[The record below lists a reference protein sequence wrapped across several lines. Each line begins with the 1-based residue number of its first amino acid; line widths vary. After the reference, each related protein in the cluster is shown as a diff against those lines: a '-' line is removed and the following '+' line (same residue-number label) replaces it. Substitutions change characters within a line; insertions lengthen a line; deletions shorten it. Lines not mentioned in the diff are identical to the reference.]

1 LNHIEI
7 LQQKQW
13 RLHEKLKSLEQ
24 QQFRPQNFIN
34 QLLSLLYKIK
44 SIGFTQQMDDYEKR
58 KLGIFNQLNFFQL
71 LAGIIVPVLGLFPND
86 KIPGSACFAALLPA
100 MLTIVVL
107 CFNYYQKYE
116 SALIAYFIVHP
127 FLTCVIYL
135 NGVNLGVDLNF
146 ILYGVLSVFFL
157 KDIGLMLFT
166 IAFSMISYFILSV
179 IWKQYQYGLATAN
192 MSVFLFN
199 QALAIAFIFYGLLLI
214 KRENNGY
221 QHNILNKNEALGERN
236 KKIQKQKKEIAE
248 KAKLLTIQTE
258 ELTELNTVK
267 NKLFSVISHDLKS
280 PMYALRKVFQNVQQ
294 HHLSAKEIK
303 ELIPHVNNDLD
314 YTISLM
320 ENLLQWSKS
329 QMEAHA
335 IESSQVNVSQLINE
349 VLKLLHLQAEA
360 KQIYIETKN
369 IAPVYVL
376 ADKEMINLVLRNLVS
391 NAIKFT
397 PQQGSISIGVN
408 EQHSF
413 VEVYVQD
420 NGTGMST
427 EVLKKINENNYYT
440 TKGTASESGTGLG
453 LMLCKEFLVKNGGQM
468 FIESK
473 EGEGSTVSFTLPC
486 LQTESAA

>member
-1 LNHIEI
+1 MEI

-13 RLHEKLKSLEQ
+13 RLHEKLKSLELP
-24 QQFRPQNFIN
+24 FKSQNFSQ
-34 QLLSLLYKIK
+34 QLFALLYRIK
-44 SIGFTQQMDDYEKR
+44 SIGFTEQMDEYEKR
-58 KLGIFNQLNFFQL
+58 KLGIFNQLNFLQL

-100 MLTIVVL
+100 LLTIAVL
-107 CFNYYQKYE
+107 SFNYYQKYE

-146 ILYGVLSVFFL
+146 ILYGVLAVFFL

-166 IAFSMISYFILSV
+166 IAFSMISYFVLSV

-199 QALAIAFIFYGLLLI
+199 QALAIAFIFYGLWLI
-214 KRENNGY
+214 KKENNGY
-221 QHNILNKNEALGERN
+221 QLSILNKNEALSRRN
-236 KKIQKQKKEIAE
+236 KKIQRQKKEIAE
-248 KAKLLTIQTE
+248 KAKLLKKQTE
-258 ELTELNTVK
+258 ELIELNTLK

-294 HHLSAKEIK
+294 HHLSANEIK

-329 QMEAHA
+329 QMQAHVVK
-335 IESSQVNVSQLINE
+335 SSEVNVSQLITE
-349 VLKLLHLQAEA
+349 VLQLLHLQAAA
-360 KQIYIETKN
+360 KHIYIETKN
-369 IAPVYVL
+369 NEPVYVI

-397 PQQGSISIGVN
+397 PPQGNISIGVN

-420 NGTGMST
+420 
-427 EVLKKINENNYYT
+427 
-440 TKGTASESGTGLG
+440 SGTG
-453 LMLCKEFLVKNGGQM
+453 
-468 FIESK
+468 IS
-473 EGEGSTVSFTLPC
+473 
-486 LQTESAA
+486 

>member
-1 LNHIEI
+1 
-7 LQQKQW
+7 
-13 RLHEKLKSLEQ
+13 
-24 QQFRPQNFIN
+24 
-34 QLLSLLYKIK
+34 
-44 SIGFTQQMDDYEKR
+44 
-58 KLGIFNQLNFFQL
+58 
-71 LAGIIVPVLGLFPND
+71 
-86 KIPGSACFAALLPA
+86 
-100 MLTIVVL
+100 
-107 CFNYYQKYE
+107 
-116 SALIAYFIVHP
+116 
-127 FLTCVIYL
+127 
-135 NGVNLGVDLNF
+135 
-146 ILYGVLSVFFL
+146 VFFL

-166 IAFSMISYFILSV
+166 IGFSMVSYFVLSV

-199 QALAIAFIFYGLLLI
+199 QALSIAFIFYGLFLI
-214 KRENNGY
+214 KKENNGY
-221 QHNILNKNEALGERN
+221 QLSILNKNEALGERN
-236 KKIQKQKKEIAE
+236 KKINGQKEEIAE
-248 KAKLLTIQTE
+248 KAKLLKIQTE
-258 ELTELNTVK
+258 ELTELNALK

-280 PMYALRKVFQNVQQ
+280 PMYALRKAFQNVQQ
-294 HHLSAKEIK
+294 HNLSAKEIK
-303 ELIPHVNNDLD
+303 DLIPHVNNDLD

-329 QMEAHA
+329 QMEAHV
-335 IESSQVNVSQLINE
+335 IESSKVNVSDLINE

-369 IAPVYVL
+369 DEPVYVL

-397 PQQGSISIGVN
+397 PRQGSISIGVN

-420 NGTGMST
+420 NGTGISIET
-427 EVLKKINENNYYT
+427 LKKINENNYYT

-473 EGEGSTVSFTLPC
+473 EGVGSTVSFTLPC
-486 LQTESAA
+486 LHS

>member
-1 LNHIEI
+1 MEI
-7 LQQKQW
+7 IQQKQW
-13 RLHEKLKSLEQ
+13 RLHEKLKSLEVPFKSQ
-24 QQFRPQNFIN
+24 DAGR
-34 QLLSLLYKIK
+34 LLLAIPYKIK

-58 KLGIFNQLNFFQL
+58 KLGIFNQLNFLQFV
-71 LAGIIVPVLGLFPND
+71 AGVIVPVYGLFPND
-86 KIPGSACFAALLPA
+86 KIPISACIAALLPA
-100 MLTIVVL
+100 LLTIVVL
-107 CFNYYQKYE
+107 GLNYFKKYE

-135 NGVNLGVDLNF
+135 NGVNLGADLNF

-166 IAFSMISYFILSV
+166 IGFSMVSYFVLSV

-199 QALAIAFIFYGLLLI
+199 QALSIAFIFYGLFLI
-214 KRENNGY
+214 KKENNGY
-221 QHNILNKNEALGERN
+221 QLSILNKNEALGERN
-236 KKIQKQKKEIAE
+236 KKINGQKEEIAE
-248 KAKLLTIQTE
+248 KAKLLKIQTE
-258 ELTELNTVK
+258 ELTELNALK

-294 HHLSAKEIK
+294 HNLSAKEIK
-303 ELIPHVNNDLD
+303 DLIPHVNNDLD

-329 QMEAHA
+329 QMEAHV
-335 IESSQVNVSQLINE
+335 IESSKVNVSDLINE

-369 IAPVYVL
+369 DEPVYVL

-397 PQQGSISIGVN
+397 PRQGSISIGVN

-420 NGTGMST
+420 NGTGISIET
-427 EVLKKINENNYYT
+427 LKKINENNYYT

-473 EGEGSTVSFTLPC
+473 EGVGSTVSFTLPC
-486 LQTESAA
+486 LHS